1 MTCSPMNKKSLAAEN
16 ISVKVKRY
24 FRLLFIFVGEVLN
37 LGGLGRDGGN
47 RVRYSP
53 TSASSFN
60 VLECVTRKS
69 AKSVRGFMV

>member
-37 LGGLGRDGGN
+37 LGGLGYD
-47 RVRYSP
+47 P
-53 TSASSFN
+53 TGSWREPA
-60 VLECVTRKS
+60 E
-69 AKSVRGFMV
+69 AGF